1 MGLSLNSDTT
11 QRLTS
16 IVGYTQVDVS
26 RETRQSCTQMLIQEQ
41 HIPSRKFSLRL
52 DLITDLGKRSPS
64 FQRKHL
70 YKRPKEI
77 KKTQQMLKKK
87 QRSTQKKPNKKRS
100 LERRRN
106 LSKKKH

>member
-1 MGLSLNSDTT
+1 MGFALSLNSDTT

-41 HIPSRKFSLRL
+41 HIPSRKLG
-52 DLITDLGKRSPS
+52 LITDLGKRSPS

-70 YKRPKEI
+70 CKRPKEI
-77 KKTQQMLKKK
+77 KKTAQMLKKK
-87 QRSTQKKPNKKRS
+87 QRSIQKKPNKKRS